1 MVLLTQEA
9 AWFEIGQERL
19 LGLLVWDRFDYDYG
33 WIVLARDRLGRFRA
47 ITQNVSLPTFDAAR
61 DDLLGAMEQHVQLP
75 DEEYHQGDEVGQRV
89 DFFASRGRPE
99 RLHPTFTTLT
109 EHPRFSPACELIGAM
124 MPFYQDVDGNF
135 IEQFQTTGFDARLW
149 ELYLY
154 ATAVEMG
161 YALTPDVVAPD
172 LLLEGPRGR
181 LAIEATTAN
190 PPEEGRAPTPSNDQ

>member
-1 MVLLTQEA
+1 
-9 AWFEIGQERL
+9 
-19 LGLLVWDRFDYDYG
+19 
-33 WIVLARDRLGRFRA
+33 
-47 ITQNVSLPTFDAAR
+47 
-61 DDLLGAMEQHVQLP
+61 
-75 DEEYHQGDEVGQRV
+75 
-89 DFFASRGRPE
+89 
-99 RLHPTFTTLT
+99 
-109 EHPRFSPACELIGAM
+109 